1 MNRSI
6 IPLVVFIV
14 LVGFLYV
21 GLDLNPRK
29 IPSVLI
35 EKPVP
40 EFSLPRLLD
49 PNSKMTNED
58 LLGKISLFNAWG
70 TWCPSCYQEHPALIE
85 IARKYKI
92 PIYGLNYKD
101 VREDAIRWL
110 NKLGNPYVDIAFDQ
124 DGRSSIDWGI
134 YAAPETF
141 IVDKKGII
149 RHKHIGPIDLDIFTN
164 ELLPIINDLDKE
176 L

>member
-6 IPLVVFIV
+6 IPLVLFIV
-14 LVGFLYV
+14 LAGFLYA
-21 GLDLNPRK
+21 GLDLNPRE

-35 EKPVP
+35 EKPIP

-49 PNSKMTNED
+49 PNSNMTNTD

-70 TWCPSCYQEHPALIE
+70 TWCPSCYQEHSALVE

-101 VREDAIRWL
+101 VRKDAIRWL
-110 NKLGNPYVDIAFDQ
+110 NRMGNPYVDVAFDQ

-141 IVDKKGII
+141 IVDKQGVI
-149 RHKHIGPIDLDIFTN
+149 RHKHIGPIDIEIFVN
-164 ELLPIINDLDKE
+164 ELLPIINKLDKE
-176 L
+176 T